1 MRNIGFPFRFDGRG
15 RTACVSDVQH
25 VRDMIEQLLLTSPG
39 ERVNRPDFGVG
50 LLQLLFT
57 PNSPEL
63 ATAVQFAVQGAL
75 QRHLGDLLDAQTPVV
90 TAEDSTLAA
99 EVAYVLRGTG
109 EQLRLRLAGKGT
121 P

>member
-15 RTACVSDVQH
+15 RTASPSPERH
-25 VRDMIEQLLLTSPG
+25 VREMIEQLLLTSPG

-75 QRHLGDLLDAQTPVV
+75 QRYLGDILDAQTPSV
-90 TAEDSTLAA
+90 TAEDGKLEA
-99 EVAYVLRGTG
+99 EVVYTIRGTN
-109 EQLRLRLAGKGT
+109 ESTRHRLAGKGT
-121 P
+121 S